1 MHCPAARMPPPLRA
15 TVACLMLLVKG
26 VLETIYCSKQTKGV
40 SLAVSFPF
48 FFFFFT
54 GEVKHAEACVSV
66 AMLMLAG
73 LSANTLSEIEFLKPA
88 LISRFLRLELLSPLQ
103 GLPRLILS

>member
-1 MHCPAARMPPPLRA
+1 MHCPAPRMPPPLRA

-48 FFFFFT
+48 FFFYGGGKT
-54 GEVKHAEACVSV
+54 CRSLCVCGYV
-66 AMLMLAG
+66 NAG
-73 LSANTLSEIEFLKPA
+73 WALSQHIK
-88 LISRFLRLELLSPLQ
+88 
-103 GLPRLILS
+103 